1 MTLINFSGTL
11 VIRHCNQT
19 VHLTCQS
26 NTFTMQSVYPHKTT
40 TYRAQLLRQW
50 VPVFQPTMHEFRD
63 FYNFNKAI
71 NKYGMQSGIVKV
83 IPPTQW
89 VLRVQKC
96 YTESNLEQVS
106 IHNPIVQSINTNAP
120 GIYQLQNIERYKSIR
135 YSNGRRWP
143 RHASHHDGNREVN
156 QKQRPTQKIF
166 HSTTLTRVSIL
177 MIGAKSSRPT
187 IGGRSRTLSQC
198 TSRHHGF
205 CV

>member
-1 MTLINFSGTL
+1 MGSSVPTYNARIPRLLQLQQG
-11 VIRHCNQT
+11 NQ
-19 VHLTCQS
+19 
-26 NTFTMQSVYPHKTT
+26 
-40 TYRAQLLRQW
+40 QLRNA
-50 VPVFQPTMHEFRD
+50 V
-63 FYNFNKAI
+63 
-71 NKYGMQSGIVKV
+71 GIVKV

-106 IHNPIVQSINTNAP
+106 IQPIVQSINTNAP

-156 QKQRPTQKIF
+156 QKQRPIQKIF

-187 IGGRSRTLSQC
+187 IGGRSRTRANVR
-198 TSRHHGF
+198 SRHHGF

>member
-1 MTLINFSGTL
+1 
-11 VIRHCNQT
+11 
-19 VHLTCQS
+19 
-26 NTFTMQSVYPHKTT
+26 MQSVYPHKTT
-40 TYRAQLLRQW
+40 LHIEPSYYDNG

-120 GIYQLQNIERYKSIR
+120 GIYQLQNIERYKKYSI
-135 YSNGRRWP
+135 
-143 RHASHHDGNREVN
+143 
-156 QKQRPTQKIF
+156 F
-166 HSTTLTRVSIL
+166 
-177 MIGAKSSRPT
+177 
-187 IGGRSRTLSQC
+187 
-198 TSRHHGF
+198 
-205 CV
+205 

>member
-1 MTLINFSGTL
+1 
-11 VIRHCNQT
+11 
-19 VHLTCQS
+19 
-26 NTFTMQSVYPHKTT
+26 MQPNSPPYLPKQHIHNAISVSPKTT
-40 TYRAQLLRQW
+40 LHIEPSYYDNG

-156 QKQRPTQKIF
+156 QKQRPIQKIF

-198 TSRHHGF
+198 TEQTPWVLCLTSR
-205 CV
+205 